1 MIDKAIYSLW
11 TKPMDDFLVGFNSEE
26 IFIKCLSISLEMS
39 NKYFT
44 HVELVTDIKGKELLI
59 DKYGLPFTSV
69 SIELE
74 EALKGID
81 SKHWAIGKI
90 YSCKIQKEPF
100 IHIDND
106 VIWSKK
112 PHIDLLS
119 ADACFQQSE
128 IMKDVG
134 LGHIRPYINLINN
147 FRLDSKYINWDFK
160 ESYNCGIIGFNRL
173 DLLDIWWDEALKY
186 IEYIDNYNME
196 YEITSLIFEQ
206 FYITNLCNY
215 FNYSVKL
222 ITDFSSINN
231 IEHAASILGYTHF
244 VSDSKK
250 TKENE
255 LIIEKVYDHVINK
268 RIT

>member
-39 NKYFT
+39 KKYFT

-74 EALKGID
+74 EALKDID

-90 YSCKIQKEPF
+90 YACKIQKEPF

-112 PHIDLLS
+112 PHIDLLNT
-119 ADACFQQSE
+119 DACFQQSE

-134 LGHIRPYINLINN
+134 LEHIRPYINLINN

-186 IEYIDNYNME
+186 IEYVDNYNMG

-215 FNYSVKL
+215 FDYNVKL

-231 IEHAASILGYTHF
+231 IEDAAGILGYTHF

-255 LIIEKVYDHVINK
+255 LVIETVYDYINNK
-268 RIT
+268 RL

>member
-128 IMKDVG
+128 IMKYVG

>member
-11 TKPMDDFLVGFNSEE
+11 TKPMDNFSVGFNSEE

-39 NKYFT
+39 KNYFT

-59 DKYGLPFTSV
+59 DKYDLPFTSV

-74 EALKGID
+74 EALKDID

-90 YSCKIQKEPF
+90 YACKIQKEPF

-119 ADACFQQSE
+119 ADVCFQQSE
-128 IMKDVG
+128 VMKDVG
-134 LGHIRPYINLINN
+134 LGHIRPYNNLINN

-186 IEYIDNYNME
+186 IEYVDNCNMG

-215 FNYSVKL
+215 FNYNVKL

-231 IEHAASILGYTHF
+231 IEDAASILGYTHF

-255 LIIEKVYDHVINK
+255 LVIETVYDYIMNK
-268 RIT
+268 E

>member
-44 HVELVTDIKGKELLI
+44 HVELITDIKGKELLI
-59 DKYGLPFTSV
+59 DKYDLPFTSV

-74 EALKGID
+74 EVLKDID

-90 YSCKIQKEPF
+90 YACKIQKEPF

-119 ADACFQQSE
+119 ADVCFQQSE
-128 IMKDVG
+128 VMKDVG
-134 LGHIRPYINLINN
+134 LGHIRPYNNLINN

-186 IEYIDNYNME
+186 IEYVDNYNMG

-215 FNYSVKL
+215 FNYNVKL

-231 IEHAASILGYTHF
+231 IEDAASILGYTHF

-255 LIIEKVYDHVINK
+255 LVIEKVYDYITNK
-268 RIT
+268 RL

>member
-1 MIDKAIYSLW
+1 
-11 TKPMDDFLVGFNSEE
+11 MDNFSVGFNSEE

-39 NKYFT
+39 KKFFT

-59 DKYGLPFTSV
+59 DKYGLSFTSV

-74 EALKGID
+74 EALKDID

-90 YSCKIQKEPF
+90 YACKIQKEPF

-128 IMKDVG
+128 VMKDVG
-134 LGHIRPYINLINN
+134 LNDIRPYINLVNN
-147 FRLDSKYINWDFK
+147 FRVDSKYIDWNFK
-160 ESYNCGIIGFNRL
+160 ESYNCGILGFNRL
-173 DLLDIWWDEALKY
+173 DILDIWWNEALKY
-186 IEYIDNYNME
+186 IEYIDNYNVE
-196 YEITSLIFEQ
+196 YEITSLVFEQ

-215 FNYSVKL
+215 FNYKVKL
-222 ITDFSSINN
+222 ITDFSSMNN
-231 IEHAASILGYTHF
+231 IEDAASELGYTHF
-244 VSDSKK
+244 VSGSKK

-255 LIIEKVYDHVINK
+255 LVIQTVYDYIK
-268 RIT
+268 RL

>member
-11 TKPMDDFLVGFNSEE
+11 TKPMDNFLLGFNSEE

-119 ADACFQQSE
+119 ADVCFQQSE

>member
-39 NKYFT
+39 KKFFT

-74 EALKGID
+74 EALKDID

-90 YSCKIQKEPF
+90 YACKIQKEPF

-128 IMKDVG
+128 VMKDVG
-134 LGHIRPYINLINN
+134 LDHIRPYINLINN
-147 FRLDSKYINWDFK
+147 FRLDSKYINWNFK

-173 DLLDIWWDEALKY
+173 DILDIWWDEALKY
-186 IEYIDNYNME
+186 IKYIDNYNME

-215 FNYSVKL
+215 FNYNVKL
-222 ITDFSSINN
+222 ITDFSPINN
-231 IEHAASILGYTHF
+231 IEDAASILGYTHF
-244 VSDSKK
+244 VSGSKK

-255 LIIEKVYDHVINK
+255 LVIETVYDYISK
-268 RIT
+268 RL

>member
-11 TKPMDDFLVGFNSEE
+11 TKPMNDFSVGFNSEE

-39 NKYFT
+39 KNYFT

-74 EALKGID
+74 EALKDID

-90 YSCKIQKEPF
+90 YTCKIQKEPF

-128 IMKDVG
+128 VMKDVG
-134 LGHIRPYINLINN
+134 LGHIRPYNNLINN

-173 DLLDIWWDEALKY
+173 DILDIWWDEALKY
-186 IEYIDNYNME
+186 IEYVDNCNMG

-206 FYITNLCNY
+206 FYITNLCKY
-215 FNYSVKL
+215 FNYNVKL

-231 IEHAASILGYTHF
+231 IEDAANILGYTHF

-255 LIIEKVYDHVINK
+255 LIIETVYDYIMNK
-268 RIT
+268 RL